1 MENLLTEVEVSE
13 NGVCDLLMDSLFSLL
28 QLLGVLPVLLILL
41 PLQCSPP
48 LASQHVKLLEAAG
61 VGVLTDDFEDAQEVS
76 EVEEGSLILVPG
88 QLRLDV
94 IQHLDVIL
102 DPCFDLV
109 HALES
114 GLTA

>member
-1 MENLLTEVEVSE
+1 MTEVEVSE
-13 NGVCDLLMDSLFSLL
+13 NGVCDLLMDSLFSFL
-28 QLLGVLPVLLILL
+28 QLLGVLSVLLILL